1 MLNEFDREEL
11 HRADEAKRRETR
23 RLIRD
28 SFAQRDAEPEP
39 GEEYGN
45 PNQPACTAGANGII
59 AARKA
64 IALAQERM
72 ENKK

>member
-1 MLNEFDREEL
+1 MLDEFDREEL
-11 HRADEAKRRETR
+11 RRADTAKRRETS

-28 SFAQRDAEPEP
+28 SFAPRDTEPEP
-39 GEEYGN
+39 EDEYGN

-72 ENKK
+72 EKK

>member
-11 HRADEAKRRETR
+11 RRADEAKRRETR

-28 SFAQRDAEPEP
+28 SFAPYFTEPEP
-39 GEEYGN
+39 EEEYGN
-45 PNQPACTAGANGII
+45 PNQPACTAGANGKV

-64 IALAQERM
+64 IALAQERK
-72 ENKK
+72 EAK